1 MLLQPTPR
9 IDRLERSSRGHRSA
23 TTLCISVSSGTGS
36 AATPLAAF
44 DAALRDVGAGD
55 VNLVRLSSVIPTGA
69 TLVHT
74 PTLIQQPGWGD
85 KLYCVYAEQHAER
98 AGEQA
103 AAGVGWVHKRDG
115 SGAGLF
121 VEHGGTSE
129 DEVAAQIHASLDS
142 MAAGRGGGFTA
153 PEMSLV
159 SARCTGEPLCVLVL
173 ASYAAEAWAA

>member
-9 IDRLERSSRGHRSA
+9 TAHAAHGLRGHRSA
-23 TTLCISVSSGTGS
+23 RTLCISVSSGTGS

-69 TLVHT
+69 RLVHT

-85 KLYCVYAEQHAER
+85 KLYCVYAERHAEQT
-98 AGEQA
+98 GEQA

-121 VEHGGTSE
+121 VEHAGTTE
-129 DEVAAQIHASLDS
+129 DEVAAQIHASLES
-142 MAAGRGGGFTA
+142 MTVGRGGGFTA
-153 PEMSLV
+153 PEMTLV
-159 SARCTGEPLCVLVL
+159 SAQCTGDPLCVLVL
-173 ASYAAEAWAA
+173 ASYAAESWAA